1 MLLGPVVDTRLTP
14 LDRCAVA
21 IVFFLA
27 CWLQAC
33 DPGYD
38 SGGSGSGS
46 HWSGGSSGGGGW
58 TDAAG
63 AWTGDSDGAAPNDP
77 PVADAGKPPGDDAG
91 PVGTPTPPTAA
102 LTAQQCG
109 VCHQAIYQQW
119 QSSMHSH
126 ALTSPAVIVQA
137 NADLAGP
144 FANAPGPDPQKFCVN
159 CHGPTESALVTS
171 AAMPPPA
178 STHWEDGITCT
189 SCHQFDGTPE
199 KGSGGFEGSYQGS
212 GFQQGFVQANNE
224 MLGAMDS
231 PVGNS
236 AHSSN
241 STGQDFNP
249 NPNQLCAN
257 CHEVWIDYDHDGIV
271 EKGLDL
277 ALQTTWDEYK
287 EYKTLGG
294 SQSCVSCHMPV
305 VPGLTRAADSAQIP
319 GQQYTQ
325 APPRQIHDHS
335 FPGVDFA
342 LDDATQGT
350 STLAARTAM
359 LQSAAT
365 FFIDRSSVGGSNDGI
380 GFDVFLANTGTGH
393 NLPSGF
399 AFARQ
404 MWVEITV
411 TTDGVAQPIFTSGVL
426 QNPTDDLCDGQI
438 LLDFENPMNK
448 WIQGCRFVDDE
459 LVTLQQQLVSLAGFQ
474 ADGSDPFD
482 PAGLTKAFAIGEETW
497 LQYLHGGVV
506 ARQRTFDGTQLVNLK
521 PFEQEEFH
529 YDVPTNVSGGLHIQ
543 ARLLFRQLPPYFMR
557 ALAAGQ
563 APTDM
568 PQLAPLIANLP
579 TIVMATDQI
588 DL

>member
-1 MLLGPVVDTRLTP
+1 V
-14 LDRCAVA
+14 AV
-21 IVFFLA
+21 VFFFVCSLP
-27 CWLQAC
+27 AC
-33 DPGYD
+33 DAGYD
-38 SGGSGSGS
+38 SGGSAVGN
-46 HWSGGSSGGGGW
+46 HWGGGSSSS
-58 TDAAG
+58 TATA
-63 AWTGDSDGAAPNDP
+63 TGSSSGAATSTGPGSDSP
-77 PVADAGKPPGDDAG
+77 LQDAGKPPGDDAG

-109 VCHQAIYQQW
+109 VCHQAIYLQW

-144 FANAPGPDPQKFCVN
+144 FANTDNPDPQKFCTN
-159 CHGPTESALVTS
+159 CHGPTVSAQVTS
-171 AAMPPPA
+171 AAMPAPA
-178 STHWEDGITCT
+178 STHWKDGITCI

-199 KGSGGFEGSYQGS
+199 KGSGGFQGSYQGS

-241 STGQDFNP
+241 STGQDFAP

-325 APPRQIHDHS
+325 APDRQVHDHS

-342 LDDATQGT
+342 LDDATQGS

-365 FFIDRSSVGGSNDGI
+365 FFIDRNSISNSNDGI
-380 GFDVFLANTGTGH
+380 GFAVFLANSGTGH

-404 MWVEITV
+404 MWIEITA
-411 TTDGVAQPIFTSGVL
+411 TDGTGQPIFTSGVL
-426 QNPTDDLCDGQI
+426 ENPTDDLCDGQI
-438 LLDFENPMNK
+438 LLDFDNPMNR
-448 WIQGCRFVDDE
+448 WIQNCRFVDDE
-459 LVTLQQQLVSLAGFQ
+459 LVTLQQQLVSLAGFEP
-474 ADGSDPFD
+474 DGSDPFD
-482 PAGLTKAFAIGEETW
+482 PAGLTKAFAIGDETW
-497 LQYLHGGVV
+497 LQYLHAGVV
-506 ARQRTFDGTQLVNLK
+506 ARTRTFDGTQLVNLK
-521 PFEQEEFH
+521 PFEQEEFN
-529 YDVPTNVSGGLHIQ
+529 YDVPTNNPGGGLHIQ
-543 ARLLFRQLPPYFMR
+543 ARLLFRQLPPYFLR

-588 DL
+588 EL